1 MKRLKKIFCVL
12 ICLLLVLGVADQYK
26 TTVYASELTN
36 DSIKQKEEEINRAKE
51 EKKSFK
57 MDLPMLK
64 S

>member
-36 DSIKQKEEEINRAKE
+36 DSIKQK
-51 EKKSFK
+51 
-57 MDLPMLK
+57 
-64 S
+64 